1 MKITQKMYNQYT
13 NALLKACEE
22 LAKSNR
28 ACMVCTQAETCSKRQ
43 SEATNCTLHI
53 CNSFLNKAVQ
63 K

>member
-1 MKITQKMYNQYT
+1 MYNQYT

-28 ACMVCTQAETCSKRQ
+28 ACMVCMQAETCSKRQ

-53 CNSFLNKAVQ
+53 CNTFLNKAV
-63 K
+63 KK

>member
-28 ACMVCTQAETCSKRQ
+28 ACMVCMQAETCSKRQ

-53 CNSFLNKAVQ
+53 CNSFLNKAV
-63 K
+63 KK

>member
-53 CNSFLNKAVQ
+53 TNKFLNEVK

>member
-1 MKITQKMYNQYT
+1 MKITQKMYNQYI

-28 ACMVCTQAETCSKRQ
+28 ACMVCTQSETCSKRQ

-53 CNSFLNKAVQ
+53 CNSFLNKAV
-63 K
+63 KK